1 MPTRTASP
9 ARSPLLSQPV
19 SLSRR
24 AALGLAFA
32 SALAP
37 GWTLAQNAY
46 PVRPIRLIAPFPPG
60 GTSDVLARLLA
71 QKLSEGLGQTVT
83 VDNRAGASGN
93 IGHEAAAKSPA
104 DGYTLLLSNS
114 STVVTNPHLF
124 KKMPF
129 DPINDFAPISMVAS
143 AGQVLVVH
151 PSVAAA
157 TLAELTALARANPGK
172 LNFGSGGKGIQSHIS
187 GEMYKSAVGIDI
199 VHIPYKG
206 TIQSVTDLV
215 AGQIQMVF
223 SDMVPA
229 MPQIKAGKL
238 RAIAV
243 TSVQRSAA
251 LPEVPT
257 MIESGIAGFDSGV
270 WWSIVAPRGT
280 PGEVVSRVNAELAK
294 VMQMPDVRETYA
306 KLGVTTQH
314 STPAKVTET
323 IKAESPLM
331 ARILKAAGVEAE

>member
-1 MPTRTASP
+1 MHNPVDSRQ
-9 ARSPLLSQPV
+9 RRRLL
-19 SLSRR
+19 
-24 AALGLAFA
+24 AGLAA
-32 SALAP
+32 IGLIPAP
-37 GWTLAQNAY
+37 GLAQATY
-46 PVRPIRLIAPFPPG
+46 PNRPIRLIAPFPPG

-71 QKLSEGLGQTVT
+71 QKLSELLGQTVT

-93 IGHEAAAKSPA
+93 IGHEAAAKAAP
-104 DGYTLLLSNS
+104 DGYTILLSNS

-129 DPINDFAPISMVAS
+129 DPIGDFAPISMVAS

-151 PSVAAA
+151 PSVAA
-157 TLAELTALARANPGK
+157 TNLAEVTALAKANPGK

-187 GEMYKSAVGIDI
+187 GEMYKSAVSVDI

-206 TIQSVTDLV
+206 TIQAVTDLV

-251 LPEVPT
+251 LPDVPT
-257 MIESGIAGFDSGV
+257 MIEAGIPGFDSGV
-270 WWSIVAPRGT
+270 WWSIVAPKGT
-280 PGEVVSRVNAELAK
+280 PPEMINRINAELGK

-314 STPAKVTET
+314 STPARVTET
-323 IKAESPLM
+323 IRAESPVM

>member
-1 MPTRTASP
+1 MPFHPVA
-9 ARSPLLSQPV
+9 PL
-19 SLSRR
+19 RR
-24 AALGLAFA
+24 ALLGLFTVTAA
-32 SALAP
+32 AA
-37 GWTLAQNAY
+37 TLPATVYAQATY
-46 PVRPIRLIAPFPPG
+46 PNRPVRLIAPFPPG
-60 GTSDVLARLLA
+60 GTSDVLARLIA
-71 QKLSEGLGQTVT
+71 AKLTDGLGQTVT

-93 IGHEAAAKSPA
+93 IGHEAAAKSAP

-124 KKMPF
+124 KKLPF
-129 DPINDFAPISMVAS
+129 DPVGDFAAIAMVAS

-151 PSVAAA
+151 PSVPVT
-157 TLAELTALARANPGK
+157 TLAEVTAYAKANPGK

-187 GEMYKSAVGIDI
+187 GEMYKSAVGVNI

-206 TIQSVTDLV
+206 TIQAVTDLV

-223 SDMVPA
+223 SDMAPA

-243 TSVQRSAA
+243 TSAQRSAA

-257 MIESGIAGFDSGV
+257 MNEVGLTGFESGV
-270 WWSIVAPRGT
+270 WWSIVAPKGT
-280 PGEVVSRVNAELAK
+280 PNEIITRVNAELGK
-294 VMQMPDVRETYA
+294 MMQLPEVRETYA

-314 STPAKVTET
+314 STPGKVVET
-323 IKAESPLM
+323 IRAESPVM

>member
-1 MPTRTASP
+1 
-9 ARSPLLSQPV
+9 
-19 SLSRR
+19 
-24 AALGLAFA
+24 
-32 SALAP
+32 
-37 GWTLAQNAY
+37 
-46 PVRPIRLIAPFPPG
+46 LIAPFPPG

-71 QKLSEGLGQTVT
+71 QKLSELLGQTVT

-93 IGHEAAAKSPA
+93 IGHEAAAKSAP

-129 DPINDFAPISMVAS
+129 DPINDFTPISMVAS

-151 PSVAAA
+151 PSVPVT
-157 TLAELTALARANPGK
+157 TLAELTTLAKAKPGQ

-187 GEMYKSAVGIDI
+187 GEMYKSAAGVNI

-206 TIQSVTDLV
+206 TIQAVTDLV

-251 LPEVPT
+251 LPDVPT
-257 MIESGIAGFDSGV
+257 MIEAGIPGFDSGV
-270 WWSIVAPRGT
+270 WWSIVAPKGA
-280 PGEVVSRVNAELAK
+280 PAEVVNRVNAELAK
-294 VMQMPDVRETYA
+294 VMQLPDVRETYA

-323 IKAESPLM
+323 IREESPLM
-331 ARILKAAGVEAE
+331 ARILKTAGVEAE

>member
-1 MPTRTASP
+1 MPINST
-9 ARSPLLSQPV
+9 SQV
-19 SLSRR
+19 RR
-24 AALGLAFA
+24 ALLAAALASSTAPLALPSLALGQSTF
-32 SALAP
+32 P
-37 GWTLAQNAY
+37 MR
-46 PVRPIRLIAPFPPG
+46 PVKLIAPFPPG

-71 QKLSEGLGQTVT
+71 QKLSEGLGQSVT
-83 VDNRAGASGN
+83 VENRGGASGN
-93 IGHEAAAKSPA
+93 IGHELAAKSAP

-124 KKMPF
+124 KKLPF
-129 DPINDFAPISMVAS
+129 DPVNDFTPISMVAS

-151 PSVAAA
+151 PSVPVA
-157 TLAELTALARANPGK
+157 TLAELTALAKANPGK

-243 TSVQRSAA
+243 TSLQRSAA
-251 LPEVPT
+251 LPDVPT
-257 MIESGIAGFDSGV
+257 MVEAGIPGFEAGV

-280 PGEVVSRVNAELAK
+280 PADVVARVNSELAK
-294 VMQMPDVRETYA
+294 VMLLPDVRETYA
-306 KLGVTTQH
+306 KLGVTAQH

-323 IKAESPLM
+323 VKVESPMM
-331 ARILKAAGVEAE
+331 ARILKAAGVEPE

>member
-1 MPTRTASP
+1 MH
-9 ARSPLLSQPV
+9 QPV
-19 SLSRR
+19 DSIARR
-24 AALGLAFA
+24 RLLAGLVAIGVTPAPAFA
-32 SALAP
+32 QA
-37 GWTLAQNAY
+37 AY
-46 PVRPIRLIAPFPPG
+46 PNRPIRLIAPFPPG

-71 QKLSEGLGQTVT
+71 QKLSELLGQTVT

-93 IGHEAAAKSPA
+93 IGHEAAAKAAP
-104 DGYTLLLSNS
+104 DGYTILLSNS

-124 KKMPF
+124 KRMPF
-129 DPINDFAPISMVAS
+129 DPVGDFAPISMVAS

-151 PSVAAA
+151 PSVAA
-157 TLAELTALARANPGK
+157 TNLAEVTALAKANPGK

-187 GEMYKSAVGIDI
+187 GEMYKSAVGVDI

-206 TIQSVTDLV
+206 TIQAVTDLV

-251 LPEVPT
+251 LPDVPT
-257 MIESGIAGFDSGV
+257 MIEAGIPGFDSGV

-280 PGEVVSRVNAELAK
+280 APEVINRINAELAK
-294 VMQMPDVRETYA
+294 IMQMPDVRETYA

-323 IKAESPLM
+323 IRAESPVM

>member
-1 MPTRTASP
+1 MPLAP
-9 ARSPLLSQPV
+9 AAA
-19 SLSRR
+19 SRR
-24 AALGLAFA
+24 ILIRAMTAAIVSMAA
-32 SALAP
+32 ATPA
-37 GWTLAQNAY
+37 WAQSAY
-46 PVRPIRLIAPFPPG
+46 PNRPVRLIAPFPPG
-60 GTSDVLARLLA
+60 GTSDVLARLIA
-71 QKLSEGLGQTVT
+71 AKLTEGIGQTVA

-93 IGHEAAAKSPA
+93 IGHEAAARSAP

-129 DPINDFAPISMVAS
+129 DPINDFAAIAMVAS

-151 PSVAAA
+151 PSVPVT
-157 TLAELTALARANPGK
+157 TLAEVTAYAKANPGK

-187 GEMYKSAVGIDI
+187 GEMYKSAVGINI

-206 TIQSVTDLV
+206 TIQAVTDLV

-243 TSVQRSAA
+243 TSAQRSAA
-251 LPEVPT
+251 LPDVPT
-257 MIESGIAGFDSGV
+257 MHEAGLPGFDSGV
-270 WWSIVAPRGT
+270 WWSIVAPKGT
-280 PGEVVSRVNAELAK
+280 PNEIINRVNAELGK
-294 VMQMPDVRETYA
+294 MMQLPDVRETYA

-314 STPAKVTET
+314 STPGKVTET
-323 IKAESPLM
+323 IRAESPVM
-331 ARILKAAGVEAE
+331 AKILKAAGVEAE